1 MKKTSVPS
9 PISLLLSIN
18 DNGMG
23 ELVERYLNE
32 NNLNGGIIFQGK
44 GTAESE
50 IADIFGFGLSDKDII
65 AVFIPKNKSSEI
77 IADVNEITG
86 VEYDRYGLNMLLE
99 VNSAS
104 SNLLEFLGIKIE
116 V

>member
-18 DNGMG
+18 DDGMG
-23 ELVERYLNE
+23 ELVEKYLNE
-32 NNLNGGIIFQGK
+32 KNLNGGIIFQGK

-65 AVFIPKNKSSEI
+65 AVFIPKNKCSKI
-77 IADVNEITG
+77 ISDINEITG
-86 VEYDRYGLNMLLE
+86 VEKDRYGLNMILDI
-99 VNSAS
+99 NSAS
-104 SNLLEFLGIKIE
+104 SNLINFLGIKLD
-116 V
+116 